1 MNSVN
6 KKINHYC
13 LAKVARGTY
22 VGPSNCYRF
31 LKQDGGPQLRVR
43 TTVFN
48 NIVGVIS

>member
-22 VGPSNCYRF
+22 MCRPVKLLQIFKTRRRSS
-31 LKQDGGPQLRVR
+31 
-43 TTVFN
+43 TTSTN
-48 NIVGVIS
+48 YCI

>member
-13 LAKVARGTY
+13 LAKVAY
-22 VGPSNCYRF
+22 VGPSKCYRF